1 MNVAALIVTYNRLE
15 KLKTTIEATLALPF
29 QYIVVVNN
37 ASTDDTQAYL
47 DSVCDE
53 RVKVLHREVNDGGAG
68 GFKYGAQWI
77 TQNLNTDWVLFYDD
91 DAYPNHNFGVAFQA
105 LDLSIENVY
114 VCTVVDTSG
123 NYCKMNIPWKKIPN
137 GILGNIAYRANS
149 ARFIPDGHKQ
159 ETVVSVSF
167 VGMLISQ
174 ETLKKSISF
183 IYDELFIYYDDVY
196 FGHHLV
202 LQHTPIIYLP
212 ELCIVHD
219 IDTTNKLIAPWKLYY
234 LSRNLILSRKIFQ
247 DDSPF
252 TLFDVSLRLLKY
264 IFTALKHD
272 KRKECMINVY
282 NGIKD
287 GFWKPKGRGA

>member
-47 DSVCDE
+47 NSVCDE
-53 RVKVLHREVNDGGAG
+53 RVIVLHREMNDGGAG

-77 TQNLNTDWVLFYDD
+77 TQNLNTNWVLFYDD
-91 DAYPNHNFGVAFQA
+91 DAYPKKDFGVAFQS
-105 LDLSIENVY
+105 LDLSSENVY
-114 VCTVVDTSG
+114 VCTVVDTSDKC
-123 NYCKMNIPWKKIPN
+123 CKMNIPWKKIPN
-137 GILGNIAYRANS
+137 GFLGNIAYRVNP
-149 ARFIPDGHKQ
+149 ARFIPDGSQQ

-183 IYDELFIYYDDVY
+183 IYDELFIYFDDVY

-202 LQHTPIIYLP
+202 LQRTPIIYLP

-219 IDTTNKLIAPWKLYY
+219 IDTTNQLIAPWKLYY

-247 DDSPF
+247 DNSPF

-264 IFTALKHD
+264 IFTALKHE